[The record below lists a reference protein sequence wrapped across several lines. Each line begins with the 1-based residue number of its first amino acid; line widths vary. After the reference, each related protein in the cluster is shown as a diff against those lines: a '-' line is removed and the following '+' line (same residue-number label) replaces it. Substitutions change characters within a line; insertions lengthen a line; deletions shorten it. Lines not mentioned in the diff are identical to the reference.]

1 MANAPLTFP
10 NGNPFKQG
18 KKPAPAKKP
27 GVMDALRGAEKA
39 KSDYRAGQRAK
50 RDAFRSGELAPVKV
64 TAVKKSAPAPAP
76 AKPAAPAPKYGS
88 KADPAT
94 AARVAAK
101 YKDAGKSDGLSPVT
115 VAAVKRT
122 PPAPPMPTGR
132 ARVPAPPRA
141 AAPRKSAA
149 DILGL
154 SEDNAVMKRLRAR
167 EKGAR

>member
-39 KSDYRAGQRAK
+39 KADFKSARRAG
-50 RDAFRSGELAPVKV
+50 RDAIKSGALAPVKV
-64 TAVKKSAPAPAP
+64 TATKKPVPAPA
-76 AKPAAPAPKYGS
+76 AAAPAPKYGS

-101 YKDAGKSDGLSPVT
+101 YKDAGKPDGLAPVKVSAT
-115 VAAVKRT
+115 KRT

-132 ARVPAPPRA
+132 ARAPAPARA